1 MSFVNG
7 TGQDLAVEDPNLDL
21 AAAEGGYIAPD
32 VETDQDAISEQ
43 VFTALSLRA
52 SGWQA
57 HDGNLEVWLTEA
69 WAAVAAEVRALCRDV
84 PASIFE
90 TYGGQVLGIPPKI
103 ALAASGTATF
113 TAQDALGYTLD
124 PGTQFALA
132 RSGNDLVAF
141 ATLQE
146 AEIAPGDTTVDVPVA
161 AVLPG
166 ADANGLSGG
175 GQMLDPVTWVASVTV
190 DTATSQ
196 GQDAELPQ
204 DYLDRLTNL
213 LRMVAL
219 RPILPQD
226 FAILALQHDSVGRAV
241 AMNLYDPGTGTW
253 TNARTVTLV
262 LTDPSGQPCT
272 TAVKNEVAAALDAL
286 REVNWV
292 IHIIDATY
300 VPVAVDFAVTAYA
313 GQNAQTVHDAC
324 VSNLQTALAPV
335 NYRLGEQSPAMAGG
349 EVINP
354 PTAGQPTRRQVLHV
368 NDFVSLLDRTLGVDF
383 VAAGQVKLN
392 GAATDLQLTAPYA
405 LPTPGTITGVV
416 SGAAT

>member
-1 MSFVNG
+1 MSFVPQ
-7 TGQDLAVEDPNLDL
+7 GQDLAVEDPNLDL

-43 VFTALSLRA
+43 VFTALTVRTP
-52 SGWQA
+52 GWQA

-69 WAAVAAEVRALCRDV
+69 WAAVAAEIRALCRDV

-90 TYGGQVLGIPPKI
+90 TYGQQVLGIPPKI
-103 ALAASGTATF
+103 ALGATATARF

-146 AEIAPGDTTVDVPVA
+146 GDIAPGATTVDVPCA

-166 ADANGLSGG
+166 ADANGLSGV
-175 GQMLDPVTWVASVTV
+175 GQMLDPVAWVDSVAV
-190 DTATSQ
+190 ATATSQ

-226 FAILALQHDSVGRAV
+226 FAILALQHDSVARAV
-241 AMNLYDPGTGTW
+241 ALNLYDPADGSW
-253 TNARTVTLV
+253 DNERTVTLV
-262 LTDPSGQPCT
+262 LTDDQGQP
-272 TAVKNEVAAALDAL
+272 VASDAKQQVIDQLEAL

-292 IHIIDATY
+292 VHVIDATY
-300 VPVAVDFAVTAYA
+300 VPVDVDFAVTAYA
-313 GQNAQTVHDAC
+313 GQNADTVLAAC
-324 VSNLQTALAPV
+324 VGSLQMALSPV
-335 NYRLGEQSPAMAGG
+335 NFRLGEASPSMAGG
-349 EVINP
+349 EVIYP
-354 PTAGQPTRRQVLHV
+354 PATGQPTRRQLVHM
-368 NDFVSLLDRTLGVDF
+368 NDLVSLLDRTLGVDF
-383 VAAGQVKLN
+383 IDPGDVKIE
-392 GAATDLQLTAPYA
+392 GTADDFELPGPTS
-405 LPTPGTITGVV
+405 LPTPGAITGVV
-416 SGAAT
+416 NGATL